1 MRVAYGNVW
10 HLPRDI
16 LSFLYPSIKRS
27 TPNLPQRTTG
37 EIGSEKELKK
47 SLKGPET
54 RNSLQVCQFF
64 CVNGQVLSL
73 RNSLQGRHAFRPQN
87 REVVWPNG
95 LTAVEAADLSDPEAI
110 HVLVR
115 QLDARNLHGDVLV
128 NNAGLGESELFER
141 SPWSRIRQI
150 VEVNIV
156 AMLRLSHHF
165 LPAMISRGHGAIL
178 NIGSGAGYAA
188 MPNAAV
194 YTASKHFVR
203 AFTESLRAQ
212 HRRRCDSRARHFPNH
227 CARMRRRYCSGIR
240 ERFARNFSWPEL
252 SLADEN
258 AAPDAT
264 TTSRNSCR
272 PSSSPDSLSGNQ
284 TRSLRPSPTSHV
296 YAS

>member
-73 RNSLQGRHAFRPQN
+73 RNSLQGGHAFRPQN

-128 NNAGLGESELFER
+128 NNAGLGNLNCSKDHPGAESAR
-141 SPWSRIRQI
+141 SSKSTLLPCSASRII
-150 VEVNIV
+150 FC
-156 AMLRLSHHF
+156 LR
-165 LPAMISRGHGAIL
+165 
-178 NIGSGAGYAA
+178 
-188 MPNAAV
+188 
-194 YTASKHFVR
+194 
-203 AFTESLRAQ
+203 
-212 HRRRCDSRARHFPNH
+212 
-227 CARMRRRYCSGIR
+227 
-240 ERFARNFSWPEL
+240 
-252 SLADEN
+252 
-258 AAPDAT
+258 
-264 TTSRNSCR
+264 
-272 PSSSPDSLSGNQ
+272 
-284 TRSLRPSPTSHV
+284 
-296 YAS
+296 